1 MVAFSWSG
9 RCQFQLLFTVDA
21 RFAVQGRHIRLA
33 DGLGVKARVAEGGIG
48 KQLRVVRAIGVTAHG
63 EGISIASGHVVFA
76 GSFLARCQLTVEVKL
91 GFLAVPY
98 ANRVVPAVWV
108 NLHAR
113 LLIAGT
119 DMDDER
125 QFIFIQRQCEPAGFF
140 VGTQALFAGKFAVEF
155 ESALD
160 CEAIGKRCVLVPDI
174 KLHGIIL
181 AVKGSNRL
189 LQRRVDAKIRI
200 PADFGRNIPR
210 GVDGPGFRNFNIE
223 QICLRVLLSMGRP
236 YHGNVAYG
244 HRAGD
249 D

>member
-1 MVAFSWSG
+1 
-9 RCQFQLLFTVDA
+9 
-21 RFAVQGRHIRLA
+21 
-33 DGLGVKARVAEGGIG
+33 
-48 KQLRVVRAIGVTAHG
+48 
-63 EGISIASGHVVFA
+63 
-76 GSFLARCQLTVEVKL
+76 
-91 GFLAVPY
+91 
-98 ANRVVPAVWV
+98 
-108 NLHAR
+108 
-113 LLIAGT
+113 
-119 DMDDER
+119 
-125 QFIFIQRQCEPAGFF
+125 EPAGFF

-236 YHGNVAYG
+236 YHGNVATVIVPATTSAVDSRVDLIVIWLSLLEVVEQNLARNSYFAKDTPSSRTCRK
-244 HRAGD
+244 HD
-249 D
+249 